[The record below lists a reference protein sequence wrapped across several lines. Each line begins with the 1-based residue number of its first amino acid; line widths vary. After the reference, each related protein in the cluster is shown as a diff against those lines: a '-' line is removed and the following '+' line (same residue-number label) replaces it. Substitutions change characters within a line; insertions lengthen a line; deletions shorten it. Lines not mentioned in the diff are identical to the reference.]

1 MRRNRRR
8 HRCELGTASVGFFAG
23 GGVCEVRLIFDNGAR
38 CLQKLS
44 VNDKL
49 TLVREKNFLAI
60 LCGIATAAILFATLW
75 PFNPFPP
82 NRLSWLRDANGLAF
96 GGPGIALS
104 KTELRTDGAV
114 PGDSCS
120 LELLLR
126 PASNNLSTTIL
137 NFYRGPQEFAVRQ
150 WTDSLLVTRE
160 LITAGNKLK
169 RVKLDVGGIFP
180 LGKLTLLTMTFGPGG
195 TVVYV
200 DGRHHG
206 TYPKFAMTRSD
217 LSGQIVLGGSAVD
230 NQPWPGEIRGLVVY
244 EKELSAAEV
253 SLHYTNWVD
262 PRGTG
267 PADLDGAIA
276 RYTFNERS
284 GNEVRN
290 AVASGPN
297 LEIPSYFQIP
307 QKPMLKAA
315 WKEFEPT
322 KFYAI
327 DLLMNVAGFVP
338 LGFIFGAYFLLGRSR
353 GQAILYATLL
363 GGALSFTIEVL
374 QAYIPQRYSGTTDI
388 ITNTLGTFLGA
399 ALARPNMMRAI
410 LGKAKLINR
419 DGDSAS

>member
-1 MRRNRRR
+1 
-8 HRCELGTASVGFFAG
+8 
-23 GGVCEVRLIFDNGAR
+23 
-38 CLQKLS
+38 LS
-44 VNDKL
+44 ANDKL
-49 TLVREKNFLAI
+49 TFVREKKLLAI
-60 LCGIATAAILFATLW
+60 LCGFATAAILFATLW

-82 NRLSWLRDANGLAF
+82 NRVSWLRNTNGLDF
-96 GGPGIALS
+96 GGPGIALG
-104 KTELRTDGAV
+104 KTELRTDDAI

-160 LITAGNKLK
+160 LITGGNKLK

-180 LGKLTLLTMTFGPGG
+180 RGKLTLLTMTFGPGG

-206 TYPKFAMTRSD
+206 TFPKFAMPRSD

-230 NQPWPGEIRGLVVY
+230 NQPWPGEIRGLAVY
-244 EKELSAAEV
+244 AKELTPAEAA
-253 SLHYTNWVD
+253 LHYANWID
-262 PRGTG
+262 PTGTD

-276 RYTFNERS
+276 RYAFNERS
-284 GNEVRN
+284 GNEIRN

-307 QKPMLKAA
+307 RKPMLKAA
-315 WKEFEPT
+315 WKEFEASR
-322 KFYAI
+322 FYAI
-327 DLLMNVAGFVP
+327 DLLMNVAGFIP

-399 ALARPNMMRAI
+399 TLARPNMMRAI
-410 LGKAKLINR
+410 LGKLKLIAS
-419 DGDSAS
+419 GSGSA